1 MMVKDVS
8 SSVNDKC
15 CAYDEVDVC
24 VRDKPQMHVAYI
36 ERLLED

>member
-8 SSVNDKC
+8 SNVNDKC
-15 CAYDEVDVC
+15 CANDVVDVC

-36 ERLLED
+36 ERLLGD